1 MNENAAQQATKK
13 RFPIT
18 NVLLGILIVAVIW
31 LGGMVGYITDTGSV
45 YIQNSDSGYSLLK
58 TNYGPFPVSISKTK
72 AVKDGTE
79 LTLTIINPLVIYFKE
94 ANVVIEAYGTTESKL
109 VDLAPS
115 ANEVKFNVAPLNRGD
130 EIKVS
135 MELNRI
141 YFK

>member
-1 MNENAAQQATKK
+1 MDENAAQQATKK
-13 RFPIT
+13 RFPMT
-18 NVLLGILIVAVIW
+18 NFLLGILIIAVIW
-31 LGGMVGYITDTGSV
+31 LGAVVGYITDTGSI

-79 LTLTIINPLVIYFKE
+79 LTLSIINPLVIYFKE
-94 ANVVIEAYGTTESKL
+94 ATVVIEAYGSTESKV
-109 VDLAPS
+109 VDLSPS

-135 MELNRI
+135 LHLNRI